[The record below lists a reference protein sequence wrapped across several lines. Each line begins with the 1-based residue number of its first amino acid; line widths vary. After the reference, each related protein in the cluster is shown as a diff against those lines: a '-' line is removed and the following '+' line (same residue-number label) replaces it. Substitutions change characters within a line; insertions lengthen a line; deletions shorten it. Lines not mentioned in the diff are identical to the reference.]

1 MPVTVELR
9 DRLAPWTKQLGWH
22 RPSPAEA
29 AAAVVRRHGWA
40 WKRSCGTISPDF
52 GDEILIIFSILFST
66 ATYNLEYNIIPVPER
81 MIYYLDFCE
90 HPYLSNM
97 LDVGWMLDRE
107 G

>member
-1 MPVTVELR
+1 MST
-9 DRLAPWTKQLGWH
+9 
-22 RPSPAEA
+22 
-29 AAAVVRRHGWA
+29 
-40 WKRSCGTISPDF
+40 SPDF
-52 GDEILIIFSILFST
+52 RARPAVVEILILFSILFST